1 MTEKLRIADLP
12 EAARTYL
19 RQAYDRLRERLT
31 GTIATHGRT
40 EGLSSAVA
48 RERIAVMTQE
58 MAPIY
63 TAMEAAQTPVACA
76 RGCGCCCSLTVDVS
90 PDEVFALIAYLD
102 ENLSEEDLTALKAR
116 AAAADAQGHGLEPL
130 ARHRKRI
137 MCPVQDPATKACLG
151 HPARPTPCQGYV
163 SIDLASCEADHAD
176 PPQRVHRPIA
186 SGILTDLVSGT
197 RNEVLA
203 AFGAPA
209 QSVELTAALVAAWK
223 DPGAESRWL
232 AGERVLLDAI
242 SYAPPAENIPAGS
255 A

>member
-12 EAARTYL
+12 EDARAYL
-19 RQAYDRLRERLT
+19 RQAYDRLREKLT
-31 GTIATHGRT
+31 GTVTTHGLT
-40 EGLSSAVA
+40 KGLSTAVA
-48 RERIAVMTQE
+48 RERIALMTQE

-63 TAMEAAQTPVACA
+63 TAMDAAQTPVACA

-90 PDEVFALIAYLD
+90 PDEVFALVAYLD
-102 ENLSEEDLTALKAR
+102 ETLSDEDLAALKAR
-116 AAAADAQGHGLEPL
+116 AADADAQGHGLEPL
-130 ARHRKRI
+130 VRHRKRI
-137 MCPVQDPATKACLG
+137 MCPVQDPVTKACLG

-163 SIDLASCEADHAD
+163 SIDLASCEADHAA

-209 QSVELTAALVAAWK
+209 QSLELTAALVSAWK

-232 AGERVLLDAI
+232 AGERVLVDAT
-242 SYAPPAENIPAGS
+242 SYAPPDENNPVGGA
-255 A
+255 